1 MFNPIPTESNTKT
14 AEQISAELTEWVIIT
29 LARRHR
35 LLSAT
40 KHIRCP
46 ECLATQ
52 IQLVISYKLAK
63 WKCRECSHAWIQ
75 EPITLIS
82 K

>member
-1 MFNPIPTESNTKT
+1 MFNPMPTESNTKT
-14 AEQISAELTEWVIIT
+14 AEQISVELTKWANAVV
-29 LARRHR
+29 ARRYR
-35 LLSAT
+35 LLSAA

-46 ECLATQ
+46 KCLAIQ
-52 IQLVISYKLAK
+52 IQLVISYKLAR
-63 WKCRECSHAWIQ
+63 WKCRECHHFWIQ

>member
-1 MFNPIPTESNTKT
+1 MFNPMPTESNTKT
-14 AEQISAELTEWVIIT
+14 TEQISVELHDWCVAVV
-29 LARRHR
+29 ARRRR
-35 LLSAT
+35 LLSAA

-46 ECLATQ
+46 KCLANQ
-52 IQLVISYKLAK
+52 IQLVVSYKLAR
-63 WKCRECSHAWIQ
+63 WKCRECRHFWIQ

>member
-1 MFNPIPTESNTKT
+1 MFNPMPVESNTKT
-14 AEQISAELTEWVIIT
+14 TEQISAELHDWVIAVV
-29 LARRHR
+29 ARRHR
-35 LLSAT
+35 LLSAA

-46 ECLATQ
+46 ECLAKQ
-52 IQLVISYKLAK
+52 IQLVSTYKLAR
-63 WKCRECSHAWIQ
+63 WKCRECYHVWTQ

>member
-14 AEQISAELTEWVIIT
+14 AEQIAAELNNWCIAVV
-29 LARRHR
+29 ARRHR
-35 LLSAT
+35 LMKAA
-40 KHIRCP
+40 KYIRCP
-46 ECLATQ
+46 ECLAIQ
-52 IQLVISYKLAK
+52 IQLIVSYKLAR
-63 WKCRECSHAWIQ
+63 WKCRECRHVWIQ